1 MVAERRRSPRY
12 SVRDVQGSLLFVAEA
27 RVLDM
32 SLTGMAVETDTRL
45 RLDRTYSLRLRREDG
60 QEVPL
65 TATVMWCQL
74 RPAHEGVKAGS
85 LVYTAGLRFTDVL
98 SAKAE
103 KLVAFLQASAVITVQ
118 TRICGRFR
126 ARFRESVSLA
136 SEYEFEV
143 RTVSSTGMLIT
154 SELEPEQGSVFDMD
168 VKLNGDEIHTQGRIA
183 YVRPAVGRS
192 SAGRLE
198 LGVEF
203 LGMNEPARSA
213 LLSYIGK
220 QLG

>member
-1 MVAERRRSPRY
+1 MVAERRRTPRY
-12 SVRDVQGSLLFVAEA
+12 SVKDVQGSLLFVAEA

-60 QEVPL
+60 QDVPL

-74 RPAHEGVKAGS
+74 RPAKDGAKAGS
-85 LVYTAGLRFTDVL
+85 LVYTAGLHFTDVL
-98 SAKAE
+98 SEKAE
-103 KLVAFLQASAVITVQ
+103 KLVAFLQVSAVITVQ

-136 SEYEFEV
+136 TEYEFEV
-143 RTVSSTGMLIT
+143 KTVSSSGMLIT

-168 VKLNGDEIHTQGRIA
+168 VQLNGSEIHTRGRIA
-183 YVRPAVGRS
+183 YVRRATAPGSV
-192 SAGRLE
+192 GRLE

-203 LGMNEPARSA
+203 VDLGETARSA
-213 LLSYIGK
+213 LLGYIGR
-220 QLG
+220 QIT